1 MQVRTATMLR
11 AIPNGGD
18 SMALGV
24 AAAMGVSGFYSI
36 GVSSIIGDEGCSG
49 YTNIAG
55 VCPGTGIALL
65 SESKCPY
72 FTTRSLEDGCTGWSR
87 YSRF

>member
-1 MQVRTATMLR
+1 MLR

-36 GVSSIIGDEGCSG
+36 GVSSIIGDEG
-49 YTNIAG
+49 
-55 VCPGTGIALL
+55 
-65 SESKCPY
+65 
-72 FTTRSLEDGCTGWSR
+72 
-87 YSRF
+87 